1 VAYGSF
7 INDFLTAFIPSG
19 FINIR
24 PAFSEHQVAM
34 QVANWI
40 SVYVE
45 IIRIS
50 IRRDLRQKLETREW
64 YVQDM

>member
-1 VAYGSF
+1 
-7 INDFLTAFIPSG
+7 
-19 FINIR
+19 
-24 PAFSEHQVAM
+24 M